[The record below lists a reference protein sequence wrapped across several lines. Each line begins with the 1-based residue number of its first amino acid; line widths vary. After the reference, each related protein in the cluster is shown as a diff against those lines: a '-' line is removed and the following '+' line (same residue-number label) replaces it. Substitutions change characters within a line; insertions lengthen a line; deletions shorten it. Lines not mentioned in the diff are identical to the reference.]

1 MCVYGGGAGG
11 GETRKGKDRKLKAL
25 LLVTHKRRLPGKE
38 THCNYERVS
47 TRKSNHF
54 TVCQP
59 IAGLQQRKQE
69 VTEMKEK
76 EKEAKSQRVEARNSR
91 TDKETECPPHQAWR
105 EEDWAGG
112 RKLLPQHHPQ
122 AQLLTLDFLVSCS
135 LLWS

>member
-1 MCVYGGGAGG
+1 MKGG

-59 IAGLQQRKQE
+59 IAGLQAE
-69 VTEMKEK
+69 
-76 EKEAKSQRVEARNSR
+76 EARSHRDEREREGSKKSESR
-91 TDKETECPPHQAWR
+91 SQELKN
-105 EEDWAGG
+105 
-112 RKLLPQHHPQ
+112 
-122 AQLLTLDFLVSCS
+122 
-135 LLWS
+135 